1 MVVNTFPTAF
11 RLKAKM
17 IAIDEKRFFTEFA
30 VKLVYKMVKK
40 VGNKR
45 QRIVDRDCLVKN
57 KNKTNFYWNGLVP
70 LLNLCS

>member
-1 MVVNTFPTAF
+1 
-11 RLKAKM
+11 
-17 IAIDEKRFFTEFA
+17 
-30 VKLVYKMVKK
+30 MVKK

-45 QRIVDRDCLVKN
+45 PRIVDRDCLVKN

>member
-30 VKLVYKMVKK
+30 VKYISLQDGEESWKQAPAYC
-40 VGNKR
+40 R
-45 QRIVDRDCLVKN
+45 Q
-57 KNKTNFYWNGLVP
+57 GLS
-70 LLNLCS
+70 C

>member
-30 VKLVYKMVKK
+30 VKRVE
-40 VGNKR
+40 NKR
-45 QRIVDRDCLVKN
+45 QHIVDRDCLVQN
-57 KNKTNFYWNGLVP
+57 KYKTNFYRNGLVP